1 MRFCFVI
8 LHYLV
13 PDITME
19 SVDLL
24 LDNFRDRDMS
34 VVVVDNCSPD
44 GSGTAI
50 RERYASETRVHVVQL
65 PVNEGFARGNNVGYK
80 YAVEHLAPDFIIVM
94 NNDVFIEDA
103 GFAGKVE
110 REYKASPFAVL
121 GPDIFSPC
129 ANVHQNP
136 SRPVPLTLS
145 QVKSLRCKMAMKYF
159 FFPLVHVLRKAGLSN
174 RSDAVPEQKDFMEPR
189 EGCVL
194 HGACYIFSKDFMAA
208 RPLAFNPSTFL
219 YCEEDILC
227 HECLEAGLS
236 MRYCP
241 SVSVKHLEDAATKA
255 SSRSSFRR
263 DRTKYRRLATS
274 LGVLEKLMA
283 E

>member
-24 LDNFRDRDMS
+24 LENFKGGD
-34 VVVVDNCSPD
+34 VGIVVVDNASPD

-50 RERYASETRVHVVQL
+50 RERYASEGRVHVVQL
-65 PVNEGFARGNNVGYK
+65 PVNEGFARGNNEGYK
-80 YAVEHLAPDFIIVM
+80 YAMGHLEPDFVIVM
-94 NNDVFIEDA
+94 NNDVFIEDSY
-103 GFAGKVE
+103 FAEKVE
-110 REYKASPFAVL
+110 REYKSNPFAVL
-121 GPDIFSPC
+121 GPDIFSPS

-136 SRPVPLTLS
+136 SRPQPLTLA
-145 QVKSLRCKMAMKYF
+145 QVKSLRCKMALKYI
-159 FFPLVHVLRKAGLSN
+159 FFPLIHVLRKAGLSN
-174 RSDAVPEQKDFMEPR
+174 RSDAVSERKDCMAAR

-194 HGACYIFSKDFMAA
+194 HGACYIFSKDFMTA

-219 YCEEDILC
+219 YCEEDILY
-227 HECLEAGLS
+227 HECAKAGLS
-236 MRYCP
+236 MRYSP
-241 SVSVKHLEDAATKA
+241 FVSVKHMEDAATKA
-255 SSRSSFRR
+255 SSRSDFQR
-263 DRTKYRRLATS
+263 DRTKYRRLTVS
-274 LGVLEKLMA
+274 LGVLETVMS